1 MVESRPSVLPKPG
14 ITIGIVRVGEG
25 TMLNEEDFKIA
36 LSRTLESTRESLRY
50 SPPEE
55 QDMHWE
61 VLYEK
66 LLAIFRSMNP

>member
-1 MVESRPSVLPKPG
+1 MQPRRSCKCQGASNPILEDEL
-14 ITIGIVRVGEG
+14 
-25 TMLNEEDFKIA
+25 LNEEEFKIA
-36 LSRTLESTRESLRY
+36 LSRTLESTRDSLKY

>member
-1 MVESRPSVLPKPG
+1 
-14 ITIGIVRVGEG
+14 
-25 TMLNEEDFKIA
+25 MLNEEEFKIA
-36 LSRTLESTRESLRY
+36 LHRTLESTRESLQY

-66 LLAIFRSMNP
+66 LLAVFRSMNP